1 MSRTIRVATGNAA
14 KMEMI
19 GRFLAA
25 AGLTPVMADPGDA
38 EDLAPLGYESAVLAK
53 LAGVVAGDP
62 GDHSPVVAH
71 DCGFEFECLGGAP
84 GADTKKWLTQVGPDI
99 SGVLTPNTAVRVVHW
114 AALRLGSQTHTFSET
129 DLRTV
134 PERWAVTN
142 RGLPLTDCFPGP
154 SDGLQRLMTRVAAQ
168 ILTEAKLR
176 TEVEEEPRWALKE

>member
-14 KMEMI
+14 KMEML

-25 AGLTPVMADPGDA
+25 ADLTPVMADPGDA
-38 EDLAPLGYESAVLAK
+38 EDLAPVGYESAVLAK

-84 GADTKKWLTQVGPDI
+84 GADTKKWLAEVGPGI

-114 AALRLGSQTHTFSET
+114 AALGLGSEIHTFYEI

-134 PERWAVTN
+134 PERWAVTHHP
-142 RGLPLTDCFPGP
+142 GLPLTDRFHGP
-154 SDGLQRLMTRVAAQ
+154 SDGLQRLMTRVAAK
-168 ILTEAKLR
+168 IRTEA
-176 TEVEEEPRWALKE
+176 EEGP